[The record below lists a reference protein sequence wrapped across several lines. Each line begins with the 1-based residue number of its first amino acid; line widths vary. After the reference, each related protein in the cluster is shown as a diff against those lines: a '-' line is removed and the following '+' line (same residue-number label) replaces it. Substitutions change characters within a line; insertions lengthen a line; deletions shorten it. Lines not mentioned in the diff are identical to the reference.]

1 MIEAKPSR
9 TATRVAMRRAAHQ
22 LLDRPLVFEDPLAER
37 ILGAWAKERLRED
50 IKNETPY
57 SVQMRAWLAARSR
70 LAEDMLAEAVADG
83 TRQYVVLGAGMDTF
97 GYRNPWG
104 ELRVFEVDF
113 PATQAWKQELL
124 ASNSIIVPE
133 SVTFAPVDFERESLA
148 EGLARVGFK
157 RDEPAFF
164 SWLGVTMYLAQ
175 ETTLGTLRWV
185 RESCAR
191 NGICFDYMAPRESLG
206 FRARIAFDR
215 LASRVAAAGE
225 PFVGFFAPQEL
236 ATELRE
242 MGYARIDDWD
252 AARLNAR
259 YFADRA
265 DGLHVAGSLGNI
277 MCARG

>member
-1 MIEAKPSR
+1 
-9 TATRVAMRRAAHQ
+9 MRRAAHQ
-22 LLDRPLVFEDPLAER
+22 LLDRPLVFEDPLAEQ
-37 ILGAWAKERLRED
+37 ILGTWAKQRLRED
-50 IKNETPY
+50 IKNETPF

-97 GYRNPWG
+97 GYRNTWAD
-104 ELRVFEVDF
+104 LRVFEVDF

-124 ASNSIIVPE
+124 ASNSISVPD

-164 SWLGVTMYLAQ
+164 SWLGVTMYLSR

-185 RESCAR
+185 HDSCER

-206 FRARIAFDR
+206 FRAKLAFDR
-215 LASRVAAAGE
+215 LAQRVAAAGE

-236 ATELRE
+236 AANLRE
-242 MGYARIDDWD
+242 IGYARVDDWD
-252 AARLNAR
+252 AARLNAQ
-259 YFADRA
+259 YFRDRA
-265 DGLHVAGSLGNI
+265 DGLRVAGSLGNI

>member
-1 MIEAKPSR
+1 
-9 TATRVAMRRAAHQ
+9 MRRAAHQ

-37 ILGAWAKERLRED
+37 ILGPWAKERLRED
-50 IKNETPY
+50 IKNETPFG
-57 SVQMRAWLAARSR
+57 VQMRAWLAARSR

-104 ELRVFEVDF
+104 DVRVFEVDF
-113 PATQAWKQELL
+113 PATQAWKRELL
-124 ASNSIIVPE
+124 DSNGIFVPKT
-133 SVTFAPVDFERESLA
+133 VTFAPVDFERESLA
-148 EGLARVGFK
+148 EGLARSGFHSG
-157 RDEPAFF
+157 EPAFY
-164 SWLGVTMYLAQ
+164 SWLGVTMYLAR
-175 ETTLGTLRWV
+175 ETTLATLKWV
-185 RESCAR
+185 RESCAQ

-206 FRARIAFDR
+206 LRAQLAFDR

-225 PFVGFFAPQEL
+225 PFVGFFAPEDL
-236 ATELRE
+236 ATLLRE

-259 YFADRA
+259 YFADRV
-265 DGLHVAGSLGNI
+265 DGLRVAGSLGNI